1 MKRAQIEVVMWLVLA
16 WALFVYAACQK
27 PIPYTPEQRRD
38 WGPSGPDY
46 PDLRLGAPRDAG
58 TG

>member
-1 MKRAQIEVVMWLVLA
+1 MWLVLA